1 MRVGVYT
8 AILHDRGIGEALDV
22 IVDLG
27 LDGAEINVG
36 GFLPPVHLPI
46 DDIMSSDVKREEYLA
61 EFAERGIAITALNC
75 NGNPLHPDPAVR
87 HGAELVSSIDVA
99 ARLGV
104 EQIVTMSGS
113 PANAAGGARPGWVVN
128 PWNSVDM
135 DSLDYQWNDVA
146 VPYWR
151 EIDRRAASAGVRIGI
166 EMHPHN
172 IVFNPSTLVRLVERT
187 GATNLGAEMDPSHL
201 FWQQIDPIAA
211 LEYLGDLVVTAAA
224 KDVRINDSVRIHG
237 VLDDRFRRVPV
248 EENPL
253 QLGGG
258 YTLCEWPQ
266 DSAWDFVAVGRGHDQ
281 SYWNRFLRTLAR
293 TAPGV
298 DIAIEHEDASLGR
311 LEGLEVAA
319 STLLAARSAVELP
332 KIT

>member
-1 MRVGVYT
+1 VRLGVYT
-8 AILHDRGIGEALDV
+8 AILHDRSVGDALDV
-22 IVDLG
+22 IAALG

-36 GFLPPVHLPI
+36 GFLPPVHLPLE
-46 DDIMSSDVKREEYLA
+46 DIMSSDVRRDEYLA
-61 EFAERGIAITALNC
+61 EFTERGIAITALNC
-75 NGNPLHPDPAVR
+75 NGNPLHPDPAVH
-87 HGAELVSSIDVA
+87 HGAELVSAIDVA

-104 EQIVTMSGS
+104 DRIVTMSGS
-113 PANAAGGARPGWVVN
+113 PANTVGGARPSWVVN
-128 PWNSVDM
+128 PWNSIDM
-135 DSLDYQWNDVA
+135 DSLDYQWNEVA

-151 EIDRRAASAGVRIGI
+151 EIDRRAAAAGVRIGI
-166 EMHPHN
+166 EMHPQN

-187 GATNLGAEMDPSHL
+187 GATNIGAEMDPSHL

-237 VLDDRFRRVPV
+237 VLDDRFRRVPA

-281 SYWNRFLRTLAR
+281 GYWNRFVRTLAR

-319 STLLAARSAVELP
+319 STMLAARASLER
-332 KIT
+332 

>member
-1 MRVGVYT
+1 MHIGVYT
-8 AILHDRGIGEALDV
+8 AILHDRPLGEALDV
-22 IVDLG
+22 IKGLS
-27 LDGAEINVG
+27 LDGAEINAG

-46 DDIMSSDVKREEYLA
+46 DDIMSSDDRRDEYLE
-61 EFAERGIAITALNC
+61 EFATRGIAITALNC

-87 HGAELVSSIDVA
+87 HGADLVGAIDVA

-104 EQIVTMSGS
+104 ERIVTMSGS
-113 PANAAGGARPGWVVN
+113 PAHSAGGIRPGWVVN

-146 VPYWR
+146 IPFWR

-166 EMHPHN
+166 EMHPQN
-172 IVFNPSTLVRLVERT
+172 IVFNPSTLVRLVERAGT
-187 GATNLGAEMDPSHL
+187 THIGAEMDPSHL

-237 VLDDRFRRVPV
+237 VLDDRFRRVPA
-248 EENPL
+248 EEGPL
-253 QLGGG
+253 ELGGG
-258 YTLCEWPQ
+258 YTLCEWPE

-281 SYWNRFLRTLAR
+281 SYWNRFVRTLAS

-311 LEGLEVAA
+311 IEGLQVAA
-319 STLLAARSAVELP
+319 ATMLAARSSARVEHA
-332 KIT
+332 T